1 MHHSN
6 FKNVVFDLGGVL
18 IDWNPRYVYR
28 QICKREEEM
37 EYFLTNICNRDW
49 DAQQDAG
56 RPFAEGIR
64 TLNEQYPEHAHLI
77 NIYHQRWHEM
87 LKGEISA
94 TVAILEKLK
103 HSRINLYA
111 LTNWSHET
119 FPYALKTCPCLQHFL
134 DIVVSGKEK
143 VIKPDKKIF
152 EILLTR
158 NNLKATESVF
168 IDDNLPNVNAAKA
181 LGFVGI
187 HFTSPQKLHL
197 ELKEMGCDS
206 TTDVT

>member
-1 MHHSN
+1 MSDSKL
-6 FKNVVFDLGGVL
+6 KNVVFDLGGVL

-28 QICKREEEM
+28 QICEREEEM
-37 EYFLTNICNRDW
+37 EYFLTNICNRHW

-64 TLNEQYPEHAHLI
+64 TLREQYPEYAHLI
-77 NIYHQRWHEM
+77 NIYHQRWQEM
-87 LKGEISA
+87 LKGEISE

-103 HSRINLYA
+103 HSKVNLYA

-152 EILLTR
+152 EILLIR
-158 NNLKATESVF
+158 NNLKAEESVF
-168 IDDNLPNVNAAKA
+168 IDDNLPNIKAAIE
-181 LGFVGI
+181 LGFKGI
-187 HFTSPQKLHL
+187 HFTSPQKLQL
-197 ELKEMGCDS
+197 ELKRCQVL
-206 TTDVT
+206 T